1 MIFDAP
7 SMETRVVNFRTVPFH
22 CYFTLT
28 CAGLFPL
35 RRDGSSSSSWF
46 LTGFKGPRLTTIQE
60 RMVEQGGWG
69 AL

>member
-1 MIFDAP
+1 MYDAP
-7 SMETRVVNFRTVPFH
+7 TMEMRVVNIRTVPFH

-46 LTGFKGPRLTTIQE
+46 LTGFKSPRFIAIQE
-60 RMVEQGGWG
+60 RTIGQGG
-69 AL
+69 